1 MRLIPLRRMRTVNWE
16 AVDISPSRGNSSSTN
31 NCLAKAFRQ
40 SFNLEDF
47 MNLFSAKTCV
57 PSLLGM
63 VVFAVYLSTIVP
75 VVYVGDS
82 GELTA
87 AAYSLGI
94 PHASGFP
101 LYCLLGKVFCMIP
114 LGNIGFKI
122 NLMSAFFSA
131 LAVCVVYGIILRITC
146 SVLSSA
152 VAAAFFAF
160 TPIFWFQAVSAE
172 VYSLHTFFVA
182 VLIRLLWWWDENRE
196 FQRLLV
202 FIFVTG
208 LSFGNH
214 MQTVMLA
221 PAVLYIVIS
230 GDRKVLL
237 SARHL
242 SFIFLCFLAA
252 LSIYLYLPIRT
263 DAGAAIH
270 WGDPNNMERFFAHFT
285 TKSYRQSYVFGA
297 TPSEYLFRAR
307 EALTIVVTQYGILLV
322 IALWGWVRLKSGRW
336 KVFFAAVIFFDLFY
350 SVFLNLVSF
359 EITPFTLP
367 TSIALVILFGIGL
380 NDLLRWIGGQEKIGP
395 RVGKVI
401 GMAVSVLPVIGFI
414 SNFGLCDQGRNY
426 TAYEHAVNTFRTAD
440 CGSTVFMDGDNN
452 LFPVTYGRIVERM
465 GECVTLYDRHNIVF
479 KWSSKRQHFNFE
491 GTRDQFESMVDKT
504 IRAEEKS
511 EGIYFLMFNPHSI
524 AAPDGFR
531 LSPSGI
537 LRKAV
542 PDIDPVGVVDAG
554 RVWEYYYE
562 ESFHDDFVRDYMSR
576 EVCSFFFFRKG
587 ESLWASGRIGEALQ
601 QLRLGSL
608 IGYNDTSIHSE
619 IGLFFTD
626 RGLFDEARN
635 ELEKALVYHDDL
647 SGVHNNWG
655 YYYHRIGDCQK
666 AILSFEK
673 AIELSPRNYVYYN
686 NLGMALHNAG
696 KKEEARLNFCKSLAI
711 NDDQPKVKEFVEMH
725 GLQ

>member
-1 MRLIPLRRMRTVNWE
+1 
-16 AVDISPSRGNSSSTN
+16 
-31 NCLAKAFRQ
+31 
-40 SFNLEDF
+40 
-47 MNLFSAKTCV
+47 MNLFSAKACV

-87 AAYSLGI
+87 AAFSLGI

-114 LGNIGFKI
+114 LGNIGFKM

-131 LAVCVVYGIILRITC
+131 LTVCVVYGIILRITC

-160 TPIFWFQAVSAE
+160 TPIFWFQTVSAE

-202 FIFVTG
+202 FVFITG

-221 PAVLYIVIS
+221 PAVLYIIIS

-237 SARHL
+237 SVRQL

-270 WGDPNNMERFFAHFT
+270 WGDPDSVERFFAHFT

-297 TPSEYLFRAR
+297 TLSEYLFRAR
-307 EALTIVVTQYGILLV
+307 EALTIVMTQYGVLLLM
-322 IALWGWVRLKSGRW
+322 ALWGWVRLKSARW
-336 KVFFAAVIFFDLFY
+336 KTFFASVAFFDLAY
-350 SVFLNLVSF
+350 SVFLNTISF

-367 TSIALVILFGIGL
+367 TSIVLVILLGIGL
-380 NDLLRWIGGQEKIGP
+380 NDLLRWTSGQEKIGP
-395 RVGKVI
+395 RVRKAI
-401 GMAVSVLPVIGFI
+401 GMAACVVPVISFM
-414 SNFGLCDQGRNY
+414 SNFGLCNQVRNY
-426 TAYEHAVNTFRTAD
+426 TAYEHAVNTFRTAHP
-440 CGSTVFMDGDNN
+440 GSTVFLDGDNN
-452 LFPVTYGRIVERM
+452 LFPVTYARVVEGM

-479 KWSSKRQHFNFE
+479 KWSPERKRFDLE
-491 GTRDQFESMVDKT
+491 GTGGGFESMVDRT
-504 IRAEEKS
+504 IRAEGKVR
-511 EGIYFLMFNPHSI
+511 GVYFLMFNPHSI
-524 AAPDGFR
+524 SVPVGFR
-531 LSPSGI
+531 LSPYGVLS
-537 LRKAV
+537 KV
-542 PDIDPVGVVDAG
+542 VSDNDPGGVGDAG
-554 RVWEYYYE
+554 SFWEYYSA
-562 ESFHDDFVRDYMSR
+562 ESFQDDFVRDYMSR

-587 ESLWASGRIGEALQ
+587 ESLWGPGRIGEALQ
-601 QLRLGSL
+601 QLRIASL

-619 IGLFFTD
+619 IGVFLTEK
-626 RGLFDEARN
+626 GLFDEARD
-635 ELEKALVYHDDL
+635 ELEKALVYNDDL
-647 SGVHNNWG
+647 SGIHNNWG
-655 YYYHRIGDCQK
+655 YYYHRIGDYQK
-666 AILSFEK
+666 AIMSFGK
-673 AIELSPRNYVYYN
+673 AIELSPGNYTYYN
-686 NLGMALHNAG
+686 NLGLAFHDAG
-696 KKEEARLNFCKSLAI
+696 KKEEARLSFRKSHGI
-711 NDDQPKVKEFVEMH
+711 NEDQPKVKGFVEMH
-725 GLQ
+725 DLY